1 MCTWLAQVV
10 VGDDTEGR
18 ELLAS
23 GKLTLGAALGVEG
36 VVAESQGGKQAIEIK
51 ASVIRLVRALS
62 MARQ

>member
-1 MCTWLAQVV
+1 M
-10 VGDDTEGR
+10 GDDTEGR